1 MDDTHSPAVLAWGL
15 SEAILNTGE
24 DHAEWKTPVWLAY
37 TDHKRLNG
45 HCKAL
50 RSVWELK
57 IMQTCLWWMMV
68 LGYAKKIFVYVPS
81 ISWINHVNIHALKA
95 YFLYFLVL
103 FILCFF
109 SCFDLSLPLCTRAE
123 TGGMGFS
130 HPLRISWPG
139 RRRPTSPTQIMKAQR
154 LFKTSMQACLT
165 GHPPFCL
172 ICETVAVVSA
182 ALQSSWTHPYFT
194 GEKKIDRRRE
204 GSWGQRLSGGKRN
217 CWETT
222 RSKIKKNRI
231 KKRTNEQTQLE
242 SSDMPLPSLHH

>member
-15 SEAILNTGE
+15 AEAILNTGE

-45 HCKAL
+45 HCEAL

-68 LGYAKKIFVYVPS
+68 LVYAKKIFVYVPS
-81 ISWINHVNIHALKA
+81 ISWINHVNIHGLKA
-95 YFLYFLVL
+95 YYFYPIFFCIFFL

-109 SCFDLSLPLCTRAE
+109 WCFDLSLPLCARAE

-130 HPLRISWPG
+130 PLHPLRISWPG
-139 RRRPTSPTQIMKAQR
+139 CRRPTSPTQIMKAQR
-154 LFKTSMQACLT
+154 LFKTPMQACLT

-194 GEKKIDRRRE
+194 GEKKIDRRKE

-222 RSKIKKNRI
+222 RSKKKQN
-231 KKRTNEQTQLE
+231 KEN
-242 SSDMPLPSLHH
+242 D